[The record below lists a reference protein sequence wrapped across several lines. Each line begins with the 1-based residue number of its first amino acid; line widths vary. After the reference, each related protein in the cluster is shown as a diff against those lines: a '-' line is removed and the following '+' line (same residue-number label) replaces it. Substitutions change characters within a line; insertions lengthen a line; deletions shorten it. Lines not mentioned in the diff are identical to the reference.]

1 MTERPQLR
9 VATATTEEERW
20 RVFRFRYAS
29 LVEDQNVDS
38 PAADHENRILYDAV
52 DDDAVIFYLT
62 EKNRIIATARIAPL
76 NQMRFPAWQ
85 SEAFQFENFDDFAPA
100 AKGFTSRFIS
110 DREWR
115 GSPALAVLFGALY
128 KFARER
134 GVRFL
139 FLNSPPS
146 QIHIFERLGY
156 RRLGGNFRNE
166 AGFQVPLVLLL
177 DDLQH
182 MAAIDSPFR
191 RLAMQYKN
199 STETAN
205 WFASAFP
212 GLDALGTRPN
222 MTEDDFWAYLTQR
235 LDQIPI
241 AGVPLL
247 EGLSFTEAK
256 QFLNVGTVLNCAAG
270 DPIIRSG
277 DIGDEMFV
285 LLSGSAEV
293 RGTDG
298 GEPLALLEK
307 GDVFGELGF
316 LAQTPRS
323 AHVVA
328 ADDLEVLI
336 LTQEFLRKA
345 MEKMPEVSLKVL
357 FNLSLVLCGRLK
369 NTTESL
375 LDATAPE
382 RLEPDDAAPADDTGV
397 EAAPLRAAR

>member
-38 PAADHENRILYDAV
+38 PAADHENRILYDSV
-52 DDDAVIFYLT
+52 DDDAAIFYLT
-62 EKNRIIATARIAPL
+62 EKSRIIATARLARL
-76 NQMRFPAWQ
+76 GQMRFPAWQ
-85 SEAFQFENFDDFAPA
+85 SEAFQFEKFADFAPG

-115 GSPALAVLFGALY
+115 ASPALAVLFGALY

-134 GVRFL
+134 GVGFL
-139 FLNSPPS
+139 FLNSPPA

-156 RRLGGNFRNE
+156 RRLGGNFRSE
-166 AGFQVPLVLLL
+166 AGIQVPLVLLL
-177 DDLQH
+177 DDIQH
-182 MAAIDSPFR
+182 MAAVNSPFR

-199 STETAN
+199 GVEIAN
-205 WFASAFP
+205 WFATTFP
-212 GLDALGTRPN
+212 EVDALGTRPN
-222 MTEDDFWAYLTQR
+222 MSEDDFWAYLTQR

-256 QFLNVGTVLNCAAG
+256 QFLSVGTVLNCTVG
-270 DPIIRSG
+270 CSIIQSG
-277 DIGDEMFV
+277 DVGDEMFV

-293 RGTDG
+293 RGSEG
-298 GEPLALLEK
+298 AEPLALLEK
-307 GDVFGELGF
+307 GDVFSELGF
-316 LAQTPRS
+316 LAQTPRT
-323 AHVVA
+323 ADVVA
-328 ADDLEVLI
+328 VDDLEVLI

-345 MEKMPEVSLKVL
+345 MEKMPEISLKVL
-357 FNLSLVLCGRLK
+357 FNLSIVLCGRLK
-369 NTTESL
+369 ATTESL
-375 LDATAPE
+375 LDLTAPE
-382 RLEPDDAAPADDTGV
+382 PQEPDDTPDASEQGIEPV
-397 EAAPLRAAR
+397 PLQAAR

>member
-9 VATATTEEERW
+9 VASATTEVERW

-29 LVEDQNVDS
+29 LVEDQNIDS

-52 DDDAVIFYLT
+52 DDVAVIFYLT
-62 EKNRIIATARIAPL
+62 EKNRIIATARFAPL
-76 NQMRFPAWQ
+76 ARMRFPAWQ
-85 SEAFQFENFDDFAPA
+85 SEAFQVEAFDAFAPG

-115 GSPALAVLFGALY
+115 ASPALAVLFGALY

-146 QIHIFERLGY
+146 RIHIFERLGY
-156 RRLGGNFRNE
+156 RRLGANFRNE

-177 DDLQH
+177 DDIQH

-199 STETAN
+199 STETAD
-205 WFASAFP
+205 WFANAFP
-212 GLDALGTRPN
+212 GLDELGTRPN
-222 MTEDDFWAYLTQR
+222 MTKDDFWAYLTQR

-247 EGLSFTEAK
+247 EGLSFSEAK
-256 QFLNVGTVLNCAAG
+256 QFLSVGAVLNCAAG

-285 LLSGSAEV
+285 LLSGTAEV
-293 RGTDG
+293 RGSDG
-298 GEPLALLEK
+298 AAPLAVLEK

-316 LAQTPRS
+316 LAQTPRT

-345 MEKMPEVSLKVL
+345 MENIPEITLKVL
-357 FNLSLVLCGRLK
+357 FNLSIVLCGRLK
-369 NTTESL
+369 TTTQSL

-382 RLEPDDAAPADDTGV
+382 PREPDGAVPADDESAGP
-397 EAAPLRAAR
+397 AALRA

>member
-20 RVFRFRYAS
+20 RVYRFRYAA
-29 LVEDQNVDS
+29 LVEDQNVES

-62 EKNRIIATARIAPL
+62 EKNRIIATARLAPL
-76 NQMRFPAWQ
+76 GRMRFPAWQ
-85 SEAFQFENFDDFAPA
+85 SEAFQFENFADFAPG
-100 AKGFTSRFIS
+100 AKAFTSRFIS

-115 GSPALAVLFGALY
+115 ASPALAVLFGAIY

-134 GVRFL
+134 SVRFL
-139 FLNSPPS
+139 FLNSPPA

-156 RRLGGNFRNE
+156 RRLGANFRNE
-166 AGFQVPLVLLL
+166 AGFQVPLVLLT
-177 DDLQH
+177 DDIQH

-199 STETAN
+199 SAETAN
-205 WFASAFP
+205 WFAKAFP

-256 QFLNVGTVLNCAAG
+256 QFLSVGTVLNCAAG

-277 DIGDEMFV
+277 DTGDEMFV

-293 RGTDG
+293 RGSDG
-298 GEPLALLEK
+298 AEPLALLEK

-316 LAQTPRS
+316 LAQTPRT

-336 LTQEFLRKA
+336 LTQEFLHKA
-345 MEKMPEVSLKVL
+345 MEKMPEISLKVL

-369 NTTESL
+369 TTTESL

-382 RLEPDDAAPADDTGV
+382 RREPGGAAPAGDESV
-397 EAAPLRAAR
+397 AAAPLRAAR